1 MAINTICAAS
11 VASLL
16 LWGINTHRNNIKLS
30 QELEMAQ
37 NNIEAYQGLVDSSQ
51 QANNVL
57 QLDFQNLQQE
67 KDVALHK
74 LDSIRKKLE
83 IKSKYIYTAATQHQ
97 VLNVKDSK
105 GVGGDII
112 LKDTTYKDSMN
123 FNDLTTVY
131 YSIGPDTVT
140 IGLDVRNDQYLY
152 IYYMKEYK
160 NKKNFIKRLFTWDFK
175 KVEKHYYKIYNTN
188 ELIKTDNVRIIE
200 STIKK

>member
-1 MAINTICAAS
+1 
-11 VASLL
+11 
-16 LWGINTHRNNIKLS
+16 
-30 QELEMAQ
+30 MAQ

-105 GVGGDII
+105 GVRGDII
-112 LKDTTYKDSMN
+112 EVLKDTTYTDTLMYN
-123 FNDLTTVY
+123 PLTAVY
-131 YSIGPDTVT
+131 YSIGKDSVS
-140 IGLDVRNDQYLY
+140 IQLDVKNTQYLY
-152 IYYMKEYK
+152 IFKHKEYK
-160 NKKNFIKRLFTWDFK
+160 NKKNLLKRLLTFDWK
-175 KVEKHYYKIYNTN
+175 KVTKYKYLIQNTN
-188 ELIKTDNVRIIE
+188 ELVDTKDVRIIE
-200 STIKK
+200 SVDK